1 VTFFL
6 PDALIF
12 LIGLCI
18 GSFLNVCI
26 YRLPRENL
34 GVGNPKRSMCPN
46 CGTQLHF
53 YENIPLISYIFLMGK
68 CRTCKT
74 GISIRYPVVELISAC
89 FALAASLKFGFTIT
103 GLIYYLLLV
112 SLVVITFIDLDF
124 QIIPNIISIPGIVIG
139 FMASF
144 YLTEISVQD
153 SLMGILIGGGAFYSI
168 AYIFVTI
175 RGIEGMG
182 MGDVKLLAML
192 GAFLGFKGVMFI
204 IFISSILGTFTGIM
218 VMIQSRSFT
227 FKQKIPF
234 GPFLSIAA
242 MIYIFWG
249 EILIYYYVL
258 WLRGYY

>member
-6 PDALIF
+6 PDILILIF
-12 LIGLCI
+12 GLCI

-26 YRLPRENL
+26 YRMPREKIS
-34 GVGNPKRSMCPN
+34 VGYPKRSMCPN

-53 YENIPLISYIFLMGK
+53 WENIPLISYIFLLGK

-74 GISIRYPVVELISAC
+74 AISMRYPVVELISAC
-89 FALAASLKFGFTIT
+89 FALATYYKFGLTTI
-103 GLIYYLLLV
+103 GLVYYVLLIA
-112 SLVVITFIDLDF
+112 LVVITFIDLDF
-124 QIIPNIISIPGIVIG
+124 QIIPNSISLPGIVVG
-139 FMASF
+139 F
-144 YLTEISVQD
+144 LTSVFLPEISVQD
-153 SLMGILIGGGAFYSI
+153 SFLGILVGGGLFFSI

-192 GAFLGFKGVMFI
+192 GAFLGLKGVMFI
-204 IFISSILGTFTGIM
+204 IFISSILGTISGII
-218 VMIQSRSFT
+218 VMIHARSFS

-249 EILIYYYVL
+249 DLLIIQYVM
-258 WLRGYY
+258 WLRG

>member
-1 VTFFL
+1 LTSFF
-6 PDALIF
+6 PNIF
-12 LIGLCI
+12 VFIFGLCI

-34 GVGNPKRSMCPN
+34 NVGNPKRSLCPN
-46 CGTQLHF
+46 CGTQLRF
-53 YENIPLISYIFLMGK
+53 WENIPLISYIFLLGK

-74 GISIRYPVVELISAC
+74 DISVRYPLVELISAC
-89 FALAASLKFGFTIT
+89 FALAACLKFGFNAT
-103 GLIYYLLLV
+103 GLIYYILLV
-112 SLVVITFIDLDF
+112 ALVVITFIDLDF
-124 QIIPNIISIPGIVIG
+124 QIIPNIISLSGIVIG

-144 YLTEISVQD
+144 YLTEPDVQD
-153 SLMGILIGGGAFYSI
+153 SLLGILVGGGAFYSI
-168 AYIFVTI
+168 AYIFVRI

-192 GAFLGFKGVMFI
+192 GAFLGLKGVMFI
-204 IFISSILGTFTGIM
+204 IFVSSILGTIAGM
-218 VMIQSRSFT
+218 LVMIKTRSFT

-249 EILIYYYVL
+249 DILIVQYIM
-258 WLRGYY
+258 WLRGY

>member
-1 VTFFL
+1 MTFFL
-6 PDALIF
+6 PDTFIF
-12 LIGLCI
+12 LFGLCI

-34 GVGNPKRSMCPN
+34 DIGHPKRSMCPH
-46 CGTQLHF
+46 CGSQLHF
-53 YENIPLISYIFLMGK
+53 WENIPLISYIFLLGK
-68 CRTCKT
+68 CRTCKM
-74 GISIRYPVVELISAC
+74 GISIRYPVVELISGC
-89 FALAASLKFGFTIT
+89 FAIAISLKFGLTIT
-103 GLIYYLLLV
+103 GLIYYLLLI

-124 QIIPNIISIPGIVIG
+124 QIIPNTISLPGIVIG
-139 FMASF
+139 LIASF
-144 YLTEISVQD
+144 YLSEISVQD
-153 SLMGILIGGGAFYSI
+153 SLLGILIGGGLFYLI

-192 GAFLGFKGVMFI
+192 GAFFGLKGVMFI
-204 IFISSILGTFTGIM
+204 IFISSIIGTFAGMM
-218 VMIQSRSFT
+218 VMIQTRSFT

-249 EILIYYYVL
+249 ELLIYYYIM
-258 WLRGYY
+258 WLRGY